1 MIEKGKKVVVTS
13 NRSSKE
19 VVATVVDV
27 DYAEGKVW
35 LRLPT
40 NHVVIM
46 KKDAKTGKYL
56 GGVAGIEIVLDP
68 NQI

>member
-1 MIEKGKKVVVTS
+1 MIEKGKKVAVTS

-19 VVATVVDV
+19 VIATVVDI
-27 DYAEGKVW
+27 DYVENRVW
-35 LRLPT
+35 VRLPT
-40 NHVVIM
+40 NHVVNM

>member
-1 MIEKGKKVVVTS
+1 MIEKGSKVAVTS

-19 VVATVVDV
+19 VIATVVDI
-27 DYAEGKVW
+27 DYAENRVW
-35 LRLPT
+35 IRLPT
-40 NHVVIM
+40 NHVVNM
-46 KKDAKTGKYL
+46 KKDTKTGKYL